1 MFIPCV
7 VYFTA
12 MTQAVLPILTDLGV
26 EAISVG
32 VNTVTAP
39 PAVPPIFNWKF
50 MNSSV
55 IGIWHPGTRNSFPK
69 VIIWK
74 SNP

>member
-55 IGIWHPGTRNSFPK
+55 IGIWHPGTHNSFPK
-69 VIIWK
+69 VIIGK
-74 SNP
+74 SIP